1 MPKFIRD
8 ELHIPNPLTE
18 AHRYYNK
25 LLIQWYKTSYNSSLS
40 PVQFTSYVLSQRLLR
55 WKLIQDFEK
64 VEKSFD
70 NLIGNGK
77 SGNAFNVK
85 KYSSESTG
93 GLSAKDLRRAEN
105 SFDMLSSLL
114 KKIGNLKSSL
124 NNYRANLF
132 SINHKI
138 KDWKV
143 DELQFY
149 DKLIGKCI
157 TMEIEVNV
165 TSSKVNATV
174 RNLKRNFSTS
184 AVDTAE
190 QKRQKK
196 RKIENEWKTKDG
208 KKKKAPCNNAK
219 FVSSDLQ

>member
-1 MPKFIRD
+1 M
-8 ELHIPNPLTE
+8 
-18 AHRYYNK
+18 
-25 LLIQWYKTSYNSSLS
+25 YKTSYNSSLS
-40 PVQFTSYVLSQRLLR
+40 PVQFISYVLSQRPLR

-70 NLIGNGK
+70 DLIGNGK

-93 GLSAKDLRRAEN
+93 GLCVKDLRRAEN
-105 SFDMLSSLL
+105 SFDILSSLL

-124 NNYRANLF
+124 NKYRVNLF
-132 SINHKI
+132 SINHKV

-149 DKLIGKCI
+149 DKLIVKCS

-174 RNLKRNFSTS
+174 RNFESNFSTS
-184 AVDTAE
+184 AADNAE

-196 RKIENEWKTKDG
+196 RKIENEWKKMG
-208 KKKKAPCNNAK
+208 RKKAPCNNAK
-219 FVSSDLQ
+219 FV